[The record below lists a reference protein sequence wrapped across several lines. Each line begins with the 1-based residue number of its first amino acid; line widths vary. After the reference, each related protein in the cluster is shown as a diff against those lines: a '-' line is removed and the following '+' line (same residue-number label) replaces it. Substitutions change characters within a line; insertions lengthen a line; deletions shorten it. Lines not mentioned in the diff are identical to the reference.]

1 MLPINLT
8 ERPAEQVEDILNLIF
23 EINPNFK
30 MNFIHQTVWDA
41 ARHHTTM
48 PEFVN
53 LYSNTVFEFAE
64 EFLMDKFPELAD
76 AHFYYDAN
84 GQDVGFAINGYEIY
98 SMDDV
103 EMVLDEI
110 AEERADSE

>member
-8 ERPAEQVEDILNLIF
+8 ERPAEQVEDILDLIL
-23 EINPNFK
+23 EINPNFETD
-30 MNFIHQTVWDA
+30 FIHQTVWDA

-48 PEFVN
+48 PDFVN

-64 EFLMDKFPELAD
+64 EFLIDKFPELAD

-84 GQDVGFAINGYEIY
+84 GQDAGFAINGYEIH
-98 SMDDV
+98 SMSDV
-103 EMVLDEI
+103 EMVLNELADEQ
-110 AEERADSE
+110 ADDE